1 MTTAYLNG
9 EYLALEDARISPLDR
24 GFLFGDGIYE
34 VIPSY
39 DGKCVGFA
47 AHMARMR
54 NSLDA
59 LSINDGL
66 TADDWQTIIDTLI
79 ETNRSQMADGNI
91 GLYLHVSRGADVKRH
106 HAYPEAVTPT
116 VFAFA
121 FAIPAPKPDSREQVT
136 PLQTAM
142 AEDLRWQRCHIK
154 STSLLGN
161 VMHYQQGHESG
172 YQETI
177 LYNREREVT
186 EASSCNVFIV
196 KNQHI
201 ITPPLD
207 HQLLP
212 GITRAL
218 LIASLSK
225 AGIEVS
231 QIPFSIETLLDAD
244 EVWLTSSSKE
254 VAPVTHVGGHVIGD
268 GRVGAGWET
277 AIRAFH
283 ANKYSL

>member
-1 MTTAYLNG
+1 MTTAFLNG
-9 EYLALEDARISPLDR
+9 DYLALEDARISPLDR

-39 DGKCVGFA
+39 QGRCVGFS

-54 NSLDA
+54 RSLDA

-66 TADDWQTIIDTLI
+66 SETDWQAIIDRLL
-79 ETNRSQMADGNI
+79 EANQPAMPDGNI

-106 HAYPEAVTPT
+106 HAYPDKVTPT
-116 VFAFA
+116 IFAFA
-121 FAIPAPKPDSREQVT
+121 FEIPAPKPESRDAVT
-136 PLQTAM
+136 PLKTGL

-161 VMHYQQGHESG
+161 VMHYQQGHASG

-177 LYNREREVT
+177 LYNRERQVT
-186 EASSCNVFIV
+186 EASSCNVFMM
-196 KNQHI
+196 KNNQVF
-201 ITPPLD
+201 TPPLD

-218 LIASLSK
+218 LIASLER
-225 AGIEVS
+225 AGVTVN
-231 QIPFSIETLLDAD
+231 QTPFTIDSLLDAD

-254 VAPVTHVGGHVIGD
+254 VAPVTEIAGHVIG
-268 GRVGAGWET
+268 GGEVGQGWET
-277 AIRAFH
+277 AIKAYH
-283 ANKYSL
+283 AHKFQL